1 MSSGLTGDGDGG
13 AGLDQAA
20 VGPHAVAPRSGGLHF
35 EAYSFVGR
43 VPQLQVRGHHICE
56 GPCTHPDQ
64 RRALVCDEAD
74 IIQQHQNP
82 SVRTRTHHTNTTTT
96 PRQD

>member
-13 AGLDQAA
+13 TGLDQAA

-35 EAYSFVGR
+35 EAYSSVGR

-64 RRALVCDEAD
+64 RRALECDEAD

-82 SVRTRTHHTNTTTT
+82 SVRTGTHHTNTTT
-96 PRQD
+96 PGQD